1 MAEAKKAAELEER
14 TATYMTRILRHI
26 HIIQIALIVVILAGI
41 FSVFWFH
48 KHMENDH
55 RLFVESLIR
64 SRLCITQAH
73 LLFDEIAHHHDPQH
87 GVQLLMQLLDE
98 TERYFQFLLQE
109 QKEITWFYVPFDKAR
124 VQGDI
129 LELRELLRMFKED
142 VKKQSLPTAATD
154 PDMLAHRQHDLLFER
169 FDKKMSGT
177 QQYLATALNR
187 EAGVFGLFQKYLIVF
202 VVAAGILL
210 GVLFGGDI
218 QGRRKSDRQKAEV
231 IGSLQSMN
239 TELESIVNV
248 SSHDLRSPL
257 LNIQGFAQELATD
270 CRELV
275 DIIRTTQVPPDVEP
289 KLASIIQQDIPQAL
303 QYITLSAA
311 RMDSLLKGLL
321 KLSRLGRAALN
332 IEPLDMNR
340 LIDEIVKTMQYRIT
354 QQQVEVSVGRLPPCL
369 GDEGQ
374 ITQVFGNLL
383 DNALKY
389 VGGEETGRISISATV
404 EGNYS
409 IYCVRDNGIGIS
421 PQNHSRIFEIFH
433 RLDTAEAVSGEG
445 LGLTIVKRIVER
457 HNGRVRVESECG
469 KGSSFYII
477 LPHPEKTHG
486 PPINGADPLK

>member
-1 MAEAKKAAELEER
+1 MTRAKNAAEIEE
-14 TATYMTRILRHI
+14 TTVTHMTRILRHI
-26 HIIQIALIVVILAGI
+26 HIVEVALIMIIVAGI
-41 FSVFWFH
+41 LSIFYFH
-48 KHMENDH
+48 KHMESDH

-64 SRLCITQAH
+64 SRLRVTEAH
-73 LLFDEIAHHHDPQH
+73 LLFDEIAHHHDPKH
-87 GVQLLMQLLDE
+87 NVKVFLQLLDE

-124 VQGDI
+124 IQSDI
-129 LELRELLRMFKED
+129 LELRELLRMFREN
-142 VKKQSLPTAATD
+142 VKKQALLTADND

-187 EAGVFGLFQKYLIVF
+187 EAGVFGLFQKCLIMF

-218 QGRRKSDRQKAEV
+218 QWRRKSDRQKAEV

-239 TELESIVNV
+239 TELESIVNI

-257 LNIQGFAQELATD
+257 LNIQGFAQELTTD

-332 IEPLDMNR
+332 IEPLEMNR

-354 QQQVEVSVGRLPPCL
+354 QQQVEISTGRLPPCL
-369 GDEGQ
+369 GDEAQ

-389 VGGEETGRISISATV
+389 LDEKKTGQISVSAKV
-404 EGNYS
+404 EGNFS
-409 IYCVRDNGIGIS
+409 IYCVQDNGTGI
-421 PQNHSRIFEIFH
+421 PPRDHSRIFEIFH
-433 RLDTAEAVSGEG
+433 RLDSAEAVSGEG

-457 HNGRVRVESECG
+457 HNGTVRVESECG
-469 KGSSFYII
+469 KGSSFYIT
-477 LPHPEKTHG
+477 LPHPEKTTVYQ
-486 PPINGADPLK
+486 

>member
-1 MAEAKKAAELEER
+1 MTRAKKAAELEEK
-14 TATYMTRILRHI
+14 TVAHMGRILRHL
-26 HIIQIALIVVILAGI
+26 HIVEVALIMIIVAGILAI
-41 FSVFWFH
+41 FYFH
-48 KHMENDH
+48 KHMESDH

-64 SRLCITQAH
+64 SRLRATEAH
-73 LLFDEIAHHHDPQH
+73 LLFDEISHHHDPKH
-87 GVQLLMQLLDE
+87 NVKVLLQLLDE
-98 TERYFQFLLQE
+98 TERHFQFLLQE
-109 QKEITWFYVPFDKAR
+109 QKETTWFYVPFDKAR
-124 VQGDI
+124 VQSDI
-129 LELRELLRMFKED
+129 LELRELLRMFKD
-142 VKKQSLPTAATD
+142 NVKKQALPTADAD
-154 PDMLAHRQHDLLFER
+154 WDMLAHRQHDLLFER
-169 FDKKMSGT
+169 FDKKMSDT
-177 QQYLATALNR
+177 EQYLATALNR

-210 GVLFGGDI
+210 GVLFGGDM
-218 QGRRKSDRQKAEV
+218 QWRRKSDRQKAEV

-239 TELESIVNV
+239 TELESIVTI

-257 LNIQGFAQELATD
+257 LNIQGFAQELTAD
-270 CRELV
+270 CRELA
-275 DIIRTTQVPPDVEP
+275 DIIRTTQIPPDVEP

-303 QYITLSAA
+303 QYITHSAG

-321 KLSRLGRAALN
+321 KLSRLGRAGLN

-354 QQQVEVSVGRLPPCL
+354 QQQVEISAGRLPPCL
-369 GDEGQ
+369 GDEAQ
-374 ITQVFGNLL
+374 ITQVFGNVL

-389 VGGEETGRISISATV
+389 VGGEETGRISISGRV

-421 PQNHSRIFEIFH
+421 PRDHSKVFEIFH

-469 KGSSFYII
+469 KGSSFYIT
-477 LPHPEKTHG
+477 LPHPEKTTVYQ
-486 PPINGADPLK
+486 